1 MDLSDSRFEAVFTNP
16 LYNIDPSSHEF
27 KKTKAIENLIDEKVN
42 RKKSTARGG
51 KPGKTS
57 VNVVDDT
64 VRTEPA
70 RHDSLMLESL
80 VKSVKVKAKQL
91 QDRKKKKFK
100 VTM

>member
-42 RKKSTARGG
+42 RKKSSARE
-51 KPGKTS
+51 GKTGKKR
-57 VNVVDDT
+57 VNT
-64 VRTEPA
+64 VPSEPA
-70 RHDSLMLESL
+70 RSDSLMLESL